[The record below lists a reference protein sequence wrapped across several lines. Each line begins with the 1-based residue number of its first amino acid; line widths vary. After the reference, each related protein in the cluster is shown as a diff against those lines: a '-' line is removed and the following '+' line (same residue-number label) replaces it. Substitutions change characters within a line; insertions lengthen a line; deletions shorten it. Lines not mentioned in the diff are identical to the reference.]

1 MWDLLL
7 VLLCS
12 VGACCEITTGEEGG
26 PHVQEQDRK
35 WAEHVKPLLLG
46 CRVQRWEK
54 FAQLVCCAV
63 ITSYFLAHRV
73 TWWLLIW
80 GWCGDPALTKM
91 CFSYLVQLP
100 CLHVCV
106 PGRGGIWLHLHSI
119 PSIAVAIY
127 FFFLELCDAASC
139 SVLCAIR
146 IAQQWSVRGK
156 QLHKGFA
163 WFWEVVGACVCLVG
177 EGVRF

>member
-80 GWCGDPALTKM
+80 GWCRDPAVTKM

-100 CLHVCV
+100 CL
-106 PGRGGIWLHLHSI
+106 P
-119 PSIAVAIY
+119 P
-127 FFFLELCDAASC
+127 
-139 SVLCAIR
+139 
-146 IAQQWSVRGK
+146 
-156 QLHKGFA
+156 
-163 WFWEVVGACVCLVG
+163 CVCAR
-177 EGVRF
+177 EGRYLAPSAQHPQLCCGHLLFLPWAVWRSKLFCAVCHQDCSTVECEREATA